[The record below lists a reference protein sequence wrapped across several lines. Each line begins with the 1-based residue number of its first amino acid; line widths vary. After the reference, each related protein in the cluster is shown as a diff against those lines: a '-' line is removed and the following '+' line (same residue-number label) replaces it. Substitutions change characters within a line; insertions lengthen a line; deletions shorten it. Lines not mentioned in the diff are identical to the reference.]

1 MKARSAAIALIALA
15 PCLLL
20 AQESAEKVMEK
31 RVREFH
37 HVIGLN
43 DKEAWKAFIKE
54 NYTQALIDKPTKA
67 SRSGD
72 GGNEV
77 INPASAGNLENKAA
91 IFRMLHD
98 DFGGSEITAL
108 TQKGNQAVLSLLAVS
123 GLVGTFR
130 FTFEKA
136 GPYKID
142 ALAAEAG
149 N

>member
-1 MKARSAAIALIALA
+1 MKARPAALA
-15 PCLLL
+15 LLTLAPGFLL
-20 AQESAEKVMEK
+20 AQQSAESVMEK
-31 RVREFH
+31 RIREFH
-37 HVIGLN
+37 RVIGLN
-43 DKEAWKAFIKE
+43 DKEAWKNFIKE

-67 SRSGD
+67 SKSGD
-72 GGNEV
+72 AGNEV
-77 INPASAGNLENKAA
+77 IRPASSDNIENKAA
-91 IFRMLHD
+91 VFRMLHD
-98 DFGGSEITAL
+98 DFGGSEITSL
-108 TQKGNQAVLSLLAVS
+108 TLKGNQAELSLLAVS

>member
-1 MKARSAAIALIALA
+1 MKGRSAALALFVVI

-20 AQESAEKVMEK
+20 AQETAEKVMEK

-37 HVIGLN
+37 RVIGLN

-67 SRSGD
+67 SKSGD
-72 GGNEV
+72 AGNEV
-77 INPASAGNLENKAA
+77 INPSSADNLENKAA

-108 TQKGNQAVLSLLAVS
+108 TQKGNQAELSLLAVS

-130 FTFEKA
+130 FTFEKVS
-136 GPYKID
+136 PYKID
-142 ALAAEAG
+142 GLAVEAG

>member
-1 MKARSAAIALIALA
+1 MNTRPVALA
-15 PCLLL
+15 LFVVTPCLLL
-20 AQESAEKVMEK
+20 AQQAAEKVMEK

-37 HVIGLN
+37 RVISLN
-43 DKEAWKAFIKE
+43 EREAWKQFIKE

-67 SRSGD
+67 SKSGD

-77 INPASAGNLENKAA
+77 ISPAPSDNIEDKAA
-91 IFRMLHD
+91 VFRMLHD
-98 DFGGSEITAL
+98 DFGGSEITSL
-108 TQKGNQAVLSLLAVS
+108 TLKGNQAELSLLAVS